1 MPTTKP
7 RTSGLSRHTS
17 KGSSRLR
24 LVGIMAFVVLGA
36 TVLAG
41 CATDNTAAT
50 NTFCT
55 GLSEGRAQASTTVTS
70 LGERMSVA
78 EVLRQR
84 RALEQTADRLEVLA
98 DDVSRTTSRSLER
111 AFDTFD
117 NRLEDLAGNG
127 SVEQRTAGAQ
137 TALTELD
144 ATLQKL
150 SDETG
155 CK

>member
-1 MPTTKP
+1 MKS
-7 RTSGLSRHTS
+7 RTSGFAGHAS
-17 KGSSRLR
+17 KGSSKLR

-36 TVLAG
+36 TALAG
-41 CATDNTAAT
+41 CATDNTAAI
-50 NTFCT
+50 NTFCA
-55 GLSEGRAQASTTVTS
+55 GLSEGRAQASTTVAS
-70 LGERMSVA
+70 LGDGMSGP

-84 RALEQTADRLEVLA
+84 RALEQTADRLEDLA

-111 AFDTFD
+111 AFDAFD
-117 NRLEDLAGNG
+117 NRLEELADDG